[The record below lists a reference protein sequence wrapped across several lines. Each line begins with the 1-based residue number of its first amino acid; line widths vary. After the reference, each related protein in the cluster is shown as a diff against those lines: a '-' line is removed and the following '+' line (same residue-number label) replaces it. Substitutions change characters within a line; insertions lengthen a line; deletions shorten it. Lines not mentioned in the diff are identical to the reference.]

1 MDITQNKHM
10 LSVAERI
17 KKHEGFRVDVYDDH
31 LGNKTGGYGHLM
43 LEGET
48 EPEGGYTK
56 EYWEGVF
63 QKDFNTAVNGAVKLV
78 GNDVPPEV
86 MGIVTEMVF
95 QLGYNGTSK
104 FKKTLGYIKEGSY
117 YQASKEMLDSDWA
130 KQTPER
136 AMSLSKIMANI
147 Q

>member
-1 MDITQNKHM
+1 MDIQDNEHM
-10 LSVAERI
+10 VAVAKRI
-17 KKHEGFRVDVYDDH
+17 KKHEGFRVNVYDDH

-43 LEGET
+43 LDGET

-86 MGIVTEMVF
+86 MGVITEMVF
-95 QLGYNGTSK
+95 QLGAEGTSK
-104 FKKTLGYIKEGSY
+104 FKKTLSYLKEGSY
-117 YQASKEMLDSDWA
+117 YQASKEMLDSKWA
-130 KQTPER
+130 TQTPER
-136 AMSLSKIMANI
+136 AESLSKIIANI

>member
-10 LSVAERI
+10 LNVAERI
-17 KKHEGFRVDVYDDH
+17 KKHEGFRVNVYDDH

-63 QKDFNTAVNGAVKLV
+63 QKDFVWYVSDRL
-78 GNDVPPEV
+78 D
-86 MGIVTEMVF
+86 
-95 QLGYNGTSK
+95 
-104 FKKTLGYIKEGSY
+104 GSVRPFF
-117 YQASKEMLDSDWA
+117 SGM
-130 KQTPER
+130 TV
-136 AMSLSKIMANI
+136 
-147 Q
+147 

>member
-1 MDITQNKHM
+1 
-10 LSVAERI
+10 
-17 KKHEGFRVDVYDDH
+17 
-31 LGNKTGGYGHLM
+31 
-43 LEGET
+43 
-48 EPEGGYTK
+48 
-56 EYWEGVF
+56 
-63 QKDFNTAVNGAVKLV
+63 
-78 GNDVPPEV
+78 

>member
-1 MDITQNKHM
+1 M

-17 KKHEGFRVDVYDDH
+17 KKHEGFRVNVYDDH

-56 EYWEGVF
+56 QYWEGVF
-63 QKDFNTAVNGAVKLV
+63 QKDFNNAVNGAIKLV

-86 MGIVTEMVF
+86 LGIVTEMVF
-95 QLGYNGTSK
+95 QMGISGVSK
-104 FKKTLGYIKEGSY
+104 FKKMLGAIKEGNY
-117 YQASKEMLDSDWA
+117 
-130 KQTPER
+130 
-136 AMSLSKIMANI
+136 
-147 Q
+147 

>member
-1 MDITQNKHM
+1 MLELPVALSFKLVSSSGVTK
-10 LSVAERI
+10 LSVTS
-17 KKHEGFRVDVYDDH
+17 KPTLYD
-31 LGNKTGGYGHLM
+31 
-43 LEGET
+43 
-48 EPEGGYTK
+48 
-56 EYWEGVF
+56 GVF
-63 QKDFNTAVNGAVKLV
+63 VKGSNINVSSLLETKKPFIKYTPACTLTELAKPKAFELV

>member
-1 MDITQNKHM
+1 M

-17 KKHEGFRVDVYDDH
+17 KKHEGFRVNVYDDQ

-63 QKDFNTAVNGAVKLV
+63 QKDFKTAVNGV
-78 GNDVPPEV
+78 DVC
-86 MGIVTEMVF
+86 IVVTQSTVPVRP
-95 QLGYNGTSK
+95 K
-104 FKKTLGYIKEGSY
+104 
-117 YQASKEMLDSDWA
+117 
-130 KQTPER
+130 PV
-136 AMSLSKIMANI
+136 
-147 Q
+147 